1 VRIREVH
8 SRYLVHP
15 KARLVEDG
23 TTPPLPRGVAGRRQ
37 LCVEILTD
45 EDHVGLAVGYGP
57 PGAKEVVDE
66 ALAPVLVG
74 QDPSVVGE
82 LWAEMMWVVRD
93 YGRGGVALQALSA
106 VDVALWDLKGRAE
119 GQPVYRLLGEV
130 RPDVIVYGS
139 GGFTSFSAEELVAE
153 MRAFVDAG
161 FGAVKMK
168 VGTSFGTCEEED
180 VARVEAVREAMGPA
194 TELYV
199 DANGA
204 YGVEQAIRMA
214 ERFIAHDVRLF
225 EEPVPPNDIGGL
237 AAVRAV
243 SPIPIA
249 TGEHEYEAAG
259 LRRLA
264 DAGAADVLQPDIFR
278 IGGVT
283 GWRRAAAVAAE
294 HGLPLMSH
302 GAQLASLQV
311 GCATAGFAA
320 AEHMAIQVEMD
331 RLWYPEIPE
340 PVGGRWA
347 PLPDRPGMGLELRP
361 ESTG

>member
-1 VRIREVH
+1 MRIREVRT
-8 SRYLVHP
+8 RYLVHP
-15 KARLVEDG
+15 TARLVEDG
-23 TTPPLPRGVAGRRQ
+23 TTPPLPRGSAGRRQ
-37 LCVEILTD
+37 LCIEILTD

-57 PGAKEVVDE
+57 PGAKAVVDE

-93 YGRGGVALQALSA
+93 FGRGGVALQALSA

-119 GQPVYRLLGEV
+119 GQPVFRLLGEL
-130 RPDVIVYGS
+130 RPDVVVYGS
-139 GGFTSFSAEELVAE
+139 GGFTSFSPEELVAE
-153 MRAFVDAG
+153 MRAFVDTG

-168 VGTSFGTCEEED
+168 VGKSFGTCEEED
-180 VARVEAVREAMGPA
+180 VSRVQAVREAIGSE

-214 ERFIAHDVRLF
+214 ERFAAHDVRLF
-225 EEPVPPNDIGGL
+225 EEPVPADDTGGL
-237 AAVRAV
+237 AAVRAA

-249 TGEHEYEAAG
+249 TGEQEYEAAG

-264 DAGAADVLQPDIFR
+264 EVGAAEVLQPDILR

-283 GWRRAAAVAAE
+283 GWRRAAVVAADN
-294 HGLPLMSH
+294 GLQLMSH
-302 GAQLASLQV
+302 AAQLVSLQV

-320 AEHMAIQVEMD
+320 AEYMAIQVEMD
-331 RLWYPEIPE
+331 RLWYRDVPV
-340 PVGGRWA
+340 PVGGRWT
-347 PLPDRPGMGLELRP
+347 PLPDRPGMGLDLRP
-361 ESTG
+361 ELTG